1 MYLDNVSCRLDVLLL
16 PAPTTMA
23 RADDRGGCIAEGAGR
38 FHLRIHL
45 PEPAPEQRSTVER
58 IVRAMKPA
66 QVTAE
71 NVCPGIPSE
80 PTRSERS

>member
-1 MYLDNVSCRLDVLLL
+1 MYVDNVSHRLDVLLL
-16 PAPTTMA
+16 PAPMTMAMA
-23 RADDRGGCIAEGAGR
+23 RADDRGGYIAEGAGR

-71 NVCPGIPSE
+71 NVLPGHSIRTDE
-80 PTRSERS
+80 E